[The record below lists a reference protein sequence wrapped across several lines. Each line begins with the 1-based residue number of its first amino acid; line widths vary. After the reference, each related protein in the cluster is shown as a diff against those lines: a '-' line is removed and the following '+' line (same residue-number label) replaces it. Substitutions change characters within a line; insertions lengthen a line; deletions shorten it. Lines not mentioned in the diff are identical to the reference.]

1 MTAASKKNGG
11 RLKGKSGGRVSPLRA
26 SRIPV
31 MLVIVAVAV
40 FLVGDVYLNVQ
51 RVRFGSD
58 IQELKK
64 ELDVLGSDV
73 RDLEGMRAGMT
84 SLAAIEQQA
93 RDMGMV
99 YPKRL
104 PRTLV
109 VEVPAGEVPPVWS
122 LPSPRSTETYTT
134 GGARAEVA
142 MASANASRG
151 R

>member
-1 MTAASKKNGG
+1 MTAAA
-11 RLKGKSGGRVSPLRA
+11 RKSGGRRSGGRISPLRTN
-26 SRIPV
+26 RVPLI
-31 MLVIVAVAV
+31 LVVVAVAV
-40 FLVGDVYLNVQ
+40 FLVTDVYLNVQ
-51 RVRFGSD
+51 RVRFGLE
-58 IQELKK
+58 IQELRKDV
-64 ELDVLGSDV
+64 DVLGSDV

-99 YPKRL
+99 YPKHL

-122 LPSPRSTETYTT
+122 LPSPRSADSYRTP
-134 GGARAEVA
+134 GVRSEVA
-142 MASANASRG
+142 MVSPAMVRG